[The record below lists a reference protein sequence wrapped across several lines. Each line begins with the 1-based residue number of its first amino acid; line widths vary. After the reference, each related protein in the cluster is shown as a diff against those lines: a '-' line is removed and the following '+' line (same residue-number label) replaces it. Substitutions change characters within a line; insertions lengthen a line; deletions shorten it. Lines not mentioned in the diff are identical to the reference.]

1 MKEEGKTKS
10 TPLYSNPRKTARDLG
25 ITSSTTK
32 AKARSTVITPDVKSK
47 ATKVATSNS
56 FAVLPSDSVTTA
68 EVIEDNEHEERK
80 ENEEEEEHQN
90 VVIDNLS
97 LLLCDD
103 DDDDEMNLVKGT
115 LAKLIG
121 DNSPPN
127 TDPTRRDAQKFQ
139 QLLAD
144 KLATLEC
151 DRYPGGYS
159 WLVEREAT
167 HKTRVADASYTMPKY
182 PKRPDHTVL
191 ENATEALQIK
201 LYEINNKFFQ
211 NTSFWNQESIEAIET
226 AFPGALLGKETAD
239 NVLPASLTAREAIE
253 YIIKTVKSTESTHD
267 DYIKL
272 HTDLMQ
278 LKFVPSPA
286 GSEGYLKECRRIQ
299 KQVSDLE
306 ENNCEIHDAH
316 IMSLAV
322 TAFKNSGHTKQFV
335 VAINKEWEAS
345 GSTGLTAFTA
355 FYNKALRSLYV
366 SGDTGTKHHA
376 FLTQG
381 FEDRFTKMEKTVAS
395 NHADIG
401 QVNDNFLEMAAM
413 ASGGDGTRSTMDMS
427 TLSGTNVNDFVAMIA
442 EQVQAKLN
450 ITSPAGPVTRTNTN
464 TTANTNANSNKGG
477 GNPRGTPGVV
487 KYFKDGN
494 PYEWRCY
501 DQYCP
506 SKGANFKCDGTKCNR
521 FCFRKPNHDSMLG
534 ATYED
539 RKGGNDKNCDK
550 WGEFRGPDDCH
561 YVKKSDYKP
570 AATSG

>member
-1 MKEEGKTKS
+1 MKEEEKKKA
-10 TPLYSNPRKTARDLG
+10 TPLYSNRQKAASGLG
-25 ITSSTTK
+25 ITRSTK
-32 AKARSTVITPDVKSK
+32 AKVQSAVITPDVK
-47 ATKVATSNS
+47 AKVTTRNS

-68 EVIEDNEHEERK
+68 EVFVDTEDNNEEDEEEGK
-80 ENEEEEEHQN
+80 ENEEEEEHRS

-97 LLLCDD
+97 LLLGDD
-103 DDDDEMNLVKGT
+103 DDDYEMNLVKGT
-115 LAKLIG
+115 LAKAIG
-121 DNSPPN
+121 SNPPN
-127 TDPTRRDAQKFQ
+127 TNPTRRDVQKFQ
-139 QLLAD
+139 QLMAD
-144 KLATLEC
+144 KLATFEC

-167 HKTRVADASYTMPKY
+167 HKTRVADATYTLPTY
-182 PKRPDHTVL
+182 PKRPDHSILDTAT
-191 ENATEALQIK
+191 NALVFK

-211 NTSFWNQESIEAIET
+211 TTSFYNQEAIEVIEA

-253 YIIKTVKSTESTHD
+253 HIIDNVKSTESTHD

-272 HTDLMQ
+272 HTELMQ

-299 KQVSDLE
+299 KQVTDLGE
-306 ENNCEIHDAH
+306 SNCVIHDAH

-345 GSTGLTAFTA
+345 GSTGLTAFTE

-395 NHADIG
+395 HHADIG
-401 QVNDNFLEMAAM
+401 QVNDNVLEMAAM
-413 ASGGDGTRSTMDMS
+413 ASGGGGDGTRSTMDMS
-427 TLSGTNVNDFVAMIA
+427 TLSGTNVNDLVAMIA
-442 EQVQAKLN
+442 EQVQAKLK
-450 ITSPAGPVTRTNTN
+450 ITGPAGPVSKTNTN
-464 TTANTNANSNKGG
+464 TNSNQNKGG

-487 KYFKDGN
+487 KYFKDGT

-506 SKGANFKCDGTKCNR
+506 SKGANFKCDGTKCTR
-521 FCFRKPNHDSMLG
+521 YCFRKPNHDSMLG

-570 AATSG
+570 AASG

>member
-1 MKEEGKTKS
+1 MKEEEKKKA
-10 TPLYSNPRKTARDLG
+10 TPLYSNRQKAASGLG
-25 ITSSTTK
+25 ITRSTK
-32 AKARSTVITPDVKSK
+32 AKVQSAVITPDVKAK
-47 ATKVATSNS
+47 AKVTTRNS

-68 EVIEDNEHEERK
+68 EVFVDTEDNNEED
-80 ENEEEEEHQN
+80 EEEEEEHQR

-97 LLLCDD
+97 LLFGND

-121 DNSPPN
+121 GSSPPN

-144 KLATLEC
+144 KLATVEC

-167 HKTRVADASYTMPKY
+167 HKTRVADATYTMPKY
-182 PKRPDHTVL
+182 PKRPDHSVL
-191 ENATEALQIK
+191 DNATAPMQIK
-201 LYEINNKFFQ
+201 LYEINNKFFRD
-211 NTSFWNQESIEAIET
+211 TSFWNQEVIEAIET

-253 YIIKTVKSTESTHD
+253 YIIATVKTTESTHD

-306 ENNCEIHDAH
+306 ETDCEIHDAH

-322 TAFKNSGHTKQFV
+322 SAFKNSGHTKQFV
-335 VAINKEWEAS
+335 VAINKEWELS
-345 GSTGLTAFTA
+345 GSTGLPAFTA
-355 FYNKALRSLYV
+355 FYNKALWSLYV
-366 SGDTGTKHHA
+366 SGDTGTKQHA

-381 FEDRFTKMEKTVAS
+381 FEDRFTKMEQTVAS
-395 NHADIG
+395 HHADIG
-401 QVNDNFLEMAAM
+401 QVNDNVLEMAAM
-413 ASGGDGTRSTMDMS
+413 ASGGGGTQSTMDMS
-427 TLSGTNVNDFVAMIA
+427 TLSGTNVNDLVAMIA
-442 EQVQAKLN
+442 EQVQAKLK
-450 ITSPAGPVTRTNTN
+450 ITGPAGPVPKTNTN
-464 TTANTNANSNKGG
+464 TNTNSNKGG

-487 KYFKDGN
+487 KYFKDGT

-506 SKGANFKCDGTKCNR
+506 SKGANFKCDGTKCTR

-570 AATSG
+570 AASG

>member
-1 MKEEGKTKS
+1 MKEERKKKS
-10 TPLYSNPRKTARDLG
+10 TPLYSNQQTAARDLG
-25 ITSSTTK
+25 ITRSEKTRTK
-32 AKARSTVITPDVKSK
+32 VHSTVITPDGK
-47 ATKVATSNS
+47 ATKVTTHNS

-68 EVIEDNEHEERK
+68 EVNVETEDNDEEEEEK
-80 ENEEEEEHQN
+80 EIEEEEEHQS

-103 DDDDEMNLVKGT
+103 DDDEMNLVKGT
-115 LAKLIG
+115 LAELIG
-121 DNSPPN
+121 DKSPPN
-127 TDPTRRDAQKFQ
+127 TDPTRGDAQKFQ

-159 WLVEREAT
+159 WLVERKTT
-167 HKTRVADASYTMPKY
+167 HQTRVADATYTLPSY
-182 PKRPDHTVL
+182 PKRPDHSIL
-191 ENATEALQIK
+191 ETATAALQIK

-211 NTSFWNQESIEAIET
+211 TTSFWNQESIEAIET

-286 GSEGYLKECRRIQ
+286 GSESYLKECRRIQ
-299 KQVSDLE
+299 KQVTDLE
-306 ENNCEIHDAH
+306 ENNCVIHDAH

-345 GSTGLTAFTA
+345 GSTGLKAFTA

-381 FEDRFTKMEKTVAS
+381 FEDRFTTMEKTVAS

-442 EQVQAKLN
+442 EQVQAKIK
-450 ITSPAGPVTRTNTN
+450 ITSPAKTNTN
-464 TTANTNANSNKGG
+464 PNANSNKGG

-487 KYFKDGN
+487 KYFKDGT
-494 PYEWRCY
+494 PYDWRCY
-501 DQYCP
+501 DHYCP

-521 FCFRKPNHDSMLG
+521 YCFRKPNHDAMVG
-534 ATYED
+534 ATYQD
-539 RKGGNDKNCDK
+539 RKGGSDKNCDK

-561 YVKKSDYKP
+561 YVTKSEYKP